1 MKRHLVF
8 IHGRSQEHKSASA
21 LKAEWL
27 ESLGVGLAKSNLRLP
42 IPPEQVHFPYYGDT
56 LFDLDGG
63 KSGGEVAQ
71 IIVRGNTD
79 DQAEQRF
86 ARDVLAD
93 ILAETLRQGLIT
105 DAEVAAVAGQDVI
118 VRGPLN
124 WPATLAVLKAMDRYV
139 PFASGASIALFT
151 HDVHLYLSNVGVRE
165 EIDRGVTSALPPG
178 AETVVV
184 SHSLGTVVAY
194 HLLRRLNNAHCQIPL
209 LVTLGSPLG
218 VGPIRRALLAELPP
232 LRFPGGVGF
241 WFNALDPRDVVAL
254 YPLDAAHFAVEP
266 ATPPILNKCDVSN
279 RTSNRHGISGY
290 LEDPEVARRIYEA
303 LA

>member
-8 IHGRSQEHKSASA
+8 VHGRSQEHKSAPA

-27 ESLGVGLAKSNLRLP
+27 ESLEVGLAKSSLRLP
-42 IPPEQVHFPYYGDT
+42 IPPEHVHFPYYGDT

-63 KSGGEVAQ
+63 KSGGEVEQ
-71 IIVRGNTD
+71 IIVRGNAD
-79 DQAEQRF
+79 DPAEQRF
-86 ARDVLAD
+86 TRDVLAD
-93 ILAETLRQGLIT
+93 ILAETLRQGLMT
-105 DAEVAAVAGQDVI
+105 NAEVAAVVGEDLI
-118 VRGPLN
+118 MRGPLN
-124 WPATLAVLKAMDRYV
+124 WPATLGVLKAMDRYV

-151 HDVHLYLSNVGVRE
+151 HDVHLYLSNLGVRE
-165 EIDRGVTSALPPG
+165 EIDRGVASALPPG

-194 HLLRRLNNAHCQIPL
+194 HLLRHLNDAHRRIPL

-218 VGPIRRALLAELPP
+218 VAPIRRALLAEMPP
-232 LRFPGGVGF
+232 LRYPNGVGA

-254 YPLDAAHFAVEP
+254 YPLDAMHFPVEP
-266 ATPPILNKCDVSN
+266 AVPGILNKRDVSN
-279 RTSNRHGISGY
+279 RTPNRHGISGY